1 MKERRNI
8 VCKVRLNDDEQQL
21 FNEKAESYGGNTS
34 AMIRDAVAQFND
46 KKSRGKI
53 QTLSELLN
61 FYKEYQQRL
70 SWYGGNFNQA
80 MHHANELAMAGQLS
94 QQYYHSILMP
104 KMAEGI
110 SAIREMKMALDNIHN
125 QIEKL

>member
-1 MKERRNI
+1 MKERRNF
-8 VCKVRLNDDEQQL
+8 VCKVRLNEEEQKL
-21 FNEKAESYGGNTS
+21 FEEKAESYSGNTS
-34 AMIRDAVAQFND
+34 AMIRDAVAQFD
-46 KKSRGKI
+46 DRKSRGKI

-80 MHHANELAMAGQLS
+80 MHRANELAMTDQLS
-94 QQYYHSILMP
+94 QQYFHSVLMP
-104 KMAEGI
+104 KITEGI

>member
-8 VCKVRLNDDEQQL
+8 VCKVRLNDEEQQL

-53 QTLSELLN
+53 KTLSELLEY
-61 FYKEYQQRL
+61 YKEYQQKL

-80 MHHANELAMAGQLS
+80 MHRANELAAAGQLS
-94 QQYYHSILMP
+94 QQYFHTVLMP
-104 KMAEGI
+104 KMADGI

-125 QIEKL
+125 QIEKP

>member
-1 MKERRNI
+1 MKERRNF
-8 VCKVRLNDDEQQL
+8 VCKVRLNDEEQK
-21 FNEKAESYGGNTS
+21 FFEEKAQRYGGNTS

-53 QTLSELLN
+53 QTLYELLN

-80 MHHANELAMAGQLS
+80 MHRANELAAAGQLS
-94 QQYYHSILMP
+94 LQYYHSVLMP
-104 KMAEGI
+104 KIVEGI
-110 SAIREMKMALDNIHN
+110 SALREMKMALDNIHN